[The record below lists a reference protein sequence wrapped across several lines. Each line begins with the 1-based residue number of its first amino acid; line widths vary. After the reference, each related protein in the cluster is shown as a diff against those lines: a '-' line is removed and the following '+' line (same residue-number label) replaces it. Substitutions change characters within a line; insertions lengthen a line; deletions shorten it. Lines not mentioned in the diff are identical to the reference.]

1 MSHRIWL
8 WLALIGVVGAFSIAG
23 IGQAAAATRTSG
35 TGIGAAAAVTPNTA
49 IAGAA
54 IAAGASAVPPVTDL
68 KTTSV
73 TPTTVTVSWQWPS
86 AATVTSVTVRVAA
99 GGTAPTSPAKGT
111 SGGTAKRPARTLKIA
126 HLAAHTKY
134 AFAVFARNKAGQYA
148 RAATVDVITAPL
160 PLKLAT
166 TALPQGIEGLFYIDQ
181 LDATGGIAPY
191 TWKAT
196 GLPRG
201 LSLSAAGVLD
211 GYPRATGTRTITIKA
226 TDARKTTVTR
236 KLRLAVPTSLPAA
249 CVAKSCAQLSR
260 NTYTVQV
267 PAKDLVTVT
276 RSTSTGEVTSV
287 ALSGITVVAGD
298 ILVLPPASAIPSGL
312 IAVANSVRPG
322 SAKGQLAV
330 AVTRATPADAFY
342 QGIVQTIAAAPTAGV
357 SAGTGQGPRSPRSA
371 RPRAD
376 ADLTCDGGVTAE
388 VHGLTVEPALK
399 AHVALDWKHN
409 LFGRKGV
416 YAGYGGLKLF
426 QFGLDGTVT
435 VDLGASVS
443 GAATCTLDLPESY
456 DTVPAG
462 PLGAVLVTYSPS
474 VKLTV
479 TGGVA
484 VDTSV
489 TLNCEADYQWDQGV
503 STHTDGC
510 TATRRPLKLSAD
522 SGLDTTL
529 TGGIEVSAALD
540 DLPGIKGSIDDS
552 LHLGYHPEQS
562 PVAELDAS
570 SDYELKATLAN
581 IWDGAPAM
589 TIAHGEFFHVTLAT
603 WGSAP
608 PTDLGAPAITVSP
621 AEALPWNDSVCGF
634 DDPTDGW
641 TNTFTVTGTGFRPGE
656 QVTIVTGWETY
667 PGTVTASGNGAFSVT
682 EFVGEVPSVL
692 NEAFSVSA
700 DGSDGSVADS
710 QLELESNGCVDPTDD
725 AGTITMTWGGNG
737 DDPDSEVDLY
747 IDDVYQDAA
756 TTDDLGSGGD
766 TTTFACPDSGSYT
779 WSVQGTI
786 DGGSVGT
793 PDQTIDCTP
802 AADGIAGHASAF
814 LPHGAAAPAKPSTAT
829 GEAVG
834 R

>member
-8 WLALIGVVGAFSIAG
+8 WLALIGCVGAFSLAG
-23 IGQAAAATRTSG
+23 IGQA
-35 TGIGAAAAVTPNTA
+35 AAAAVTPNTA

-54 IAAGASAVPPVTDL
+54 GAVPPVTDV

-73 TPTTVTVSWQWPS
+73 TPTTVTLSWQWPS
-86 AATVTSVTVRVAA
+86 AAAVTGVTVRVAA
-99 GGTAPTSPAKGT
+99 GGTAPASPTKGA

-126 HLAAHTKY
+126 HLAAHAKY

-148 RAATVDVITAPL
+148 RAATVDVITARL

-181 LDATGGIAPY
+181 LDATDGIAPY
-191 TWKAT
+191 TWKVN

-201 LSLSAAGVLD
+201 LSVTSAGVLD
-211 GYPRATGTRTITIKA
+211 GYPRATGTRTITLRV

-267 PAKDLVTVT
+267 PGKDLVTVT

-287 ALSGITVVAGD
+287 VLSGITVIAGD

-322 SAKGQLAV
+322 SAKGQLAI
-330 AVTRATPADAFY
+330 AVSRATPAAAFY
-342 QGIVQTIAAAPTAGV
+342 QGVVQTIANPAAGV
-357 SAGTGQGPRSPRSA
+357 SGGPSQGPRSPQ
-371 RPRAD
+371 PRD
-376 ADLTCDGGVTAE
+376 GADLTCDGGVTAE
-388 VHGLTVEPALK
+388 VHGLTVEPALG

-443 GAATCTLDLPESY
+443 GAATCTLDLPKTY

-462 PLGAVLVTYSPS
+462 PLGAVLITYSPS

-479 TGGVA
+479 TGAVS

-503 STHTDGC
+503 STRTDGC
-510 TATRRPLKLSAD
+510 TATRQPLKLSAD
-522 SGLDTTL
+522 SGLDTTV

-603 WGSAP
+603 WGGAP

-621 AEALPWNDSVCGF
+621 AEALTWNDSVCGF
-634 DDPTDGW
+634 DDPTGGW
-641 TNTFTVTGTGFRPGE
+641 SNTFTVTGTGFRPGE
-656 QVTIVTGWETY
+656 RVTIVTGWETY
-667 PGTVTASGNGAFSVT
+667 PGTVTASGEGTFSVT

-692 NEAFSVSA
+692 NEVFDVSA

-710 QLELESNGCVDPTDD
+710 QLELDSSGCVYPVDN
-725 AGTITMTWGGNG
+725 AGTISMTWGGNG
-737 DDPDSEVDLY
+737 FDPGSEVDLY
-747 IDDVYQDAA
+747 IDDSYQDAA

-766 TTTFACPDSGSYT
+766 TTTTFTCPDSGSYT
-779 WSVQGTI
+779 WSVQGTV
-786 DGGSVGT
+786 DGGAVAT
-793 PDQTIDCTP
+793 PDQTMECTP
-802 AADGIAGHASAF
+802 AAGSTAGHAPAF
-814 LPHGAAAPAKPSTAT
+814 VPQGAAATAKRSAVS
-829 GEAVG
+829 GEAAG